1 MKLLYRFMLYMYQ
14 VQIHYHVCFSASN
27 ILLQKKKRYGSSG
40 LQYLLQPENIGLNF
54 FDHRV
59 EKSI

>member
-1 MKLLYRFMLYMYQ
+1 MYLYLA
-14 VQIHYHVCFSASN
+14 QIHYNVCFSAST

-54 FDHRV
+54 FDNRV